1 VEDFVNL
8 SAEIFNA
15 AGQPLTARV
24 GKVTSTSPFVVEVQG
39 TPFTDLGLIGSTPSL
54 GATVLLLG
62 QSVKGAKSSGSSWI
76 CMGTITA
83 T

>member
-1 VEDFVNL
+1 MSL
-8 SAEIFNA
+8 SSEIFNA

-24 GKVTSTSPFVVEVQG
+24 GVVTSTSPFRVRVQG
-39 TPFTDLGLIGSTPSL
+39 EVFSNLGLIGSTPSL

-62 QSVKGAKSSGSSWI
+62 QSVKGSHSSGSSWVCI
-76 CMGTITA
+76 GTITA